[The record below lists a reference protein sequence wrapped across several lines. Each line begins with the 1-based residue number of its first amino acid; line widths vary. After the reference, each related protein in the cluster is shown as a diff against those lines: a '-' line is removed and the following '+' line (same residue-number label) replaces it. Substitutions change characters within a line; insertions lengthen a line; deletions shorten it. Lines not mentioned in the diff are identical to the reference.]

1 MLELEWPLNEGM
13 LDFGLIKMFIGY
25 RWGIIRGTT
34 EVKPNLSR
42 AFMTRALDKG
52 YLFAYFCNDR
62 MQRKTYM
69 FCVQTIYH
77 KKLCI

>member
-1 MLELEWPLNEGM
+1 MLELERPLNEGM

-42 AFMTRALDKG
+42 A
-52 YLFAYFCNDR
+52 
-62 MQRKTYM
+62 
-69 FCVQTIYH
+69 
-77 KKLCI
+77 